1 MQNKFWIVWLAT
13 ILFFFTGCDKT
24 SDSNPAPL
32 QLTITSVYPATAKGG
47 ETITIKGQNLL
58 IDGQINKVLV
68 NKSEASIISSSNDSI
83 IAVVPQRAGS
93 GTVSVVT
100 NTKTYTGSSFTYQ
113 YIVQVST
120 IAGTGNQGNNDG
132 PALSATFKY
141 PWGITVDNNGDIYI
155 ADSYNR
161 LIRKIDGTTKIVSSM
176 SPGTLNFY
184 SPYNITIDTISES
197 LYVTDFN
204 AHLLKINSS
213 GSMSVIFTDAGNGPL
228 AGIGLGP
235 DKRLYVSNNT
245 TGEVLRFDTTGLN
258 RSVFSVGLTTPR
270 NIIFDKDGKMY
281 VSGGG
286 IYKMEANGNFSQ
298 VMPVSSRLRG
308 WEIAMDS
315 LGNFYEADYPNN
327 CIRKIDKN
335 GNAIIIAGNGIAA
348 DIDGI
353 GLGASFN
360 GPTGIAI
367 DKEGNLYV
375 TTHNFTTGAG
385 NKVRKLTF
393 Y

>member
-1 MQNKFWIVWLAT
+1 MQKKFWIVWPVT
-13 ILFFFTGCDKT
+13 ILIFFINCNKKSE
-24 SDSNPAPL
+24 SDSTPPV
-32 QLTITSVYPATAKGG
+32 QLTITSVFPATAKGG

-68 NKSEASIISSSNDSI
+68 NTSEASIISSSNDSI
-83 IAVVPQRAGS
+83 KVVVPQRAGS
-93 GTVSVVT
+93 GSISVVT

-132 PALSATFKY
+132 PALNATFKY

-161 LIRKIDGTTKIVSSM
+161 LIRKIDAATRIVSSM

-184 SPYNITIDTISES
+184 SPYNITIDTISKS

-213 GSMSVIFTDAGNGPL
+213 GSMSVIFTDAGYGPL

-235 DKRLYVSNNT
+235 DKKLYVSNNT

-258 RSVFSVGLTTPR
+258 RT
-270 NIIFDKDGKMY
+270 IF
-281 VSGGG
+281 
-286 IYKMEANGNFSQ
+286 
-298 VMPVSSRLRG
+298 SRL
-308 WEIAMDS
+308 
-315 LGNFYEADYPNN
+315 DY
-327 CIRKIDKN
+327 
-335 GNAIIIAGNGIAA
+335 
-348 DIDGI
+348 
-353 GLGASFN
+353 SQEHHF
-360 GPTGIAI
+360 
-367 DKEGNLYV
+367 
-375 TTHNFTTGAG
+375 
-385 NKVRKLTF
+385 
-393 Y
+393 